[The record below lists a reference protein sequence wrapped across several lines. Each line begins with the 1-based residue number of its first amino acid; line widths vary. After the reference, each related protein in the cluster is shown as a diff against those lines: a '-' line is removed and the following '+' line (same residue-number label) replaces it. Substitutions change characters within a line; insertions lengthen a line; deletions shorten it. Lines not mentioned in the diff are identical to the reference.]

1 MGTSGGR
8 LWPPDPI
15 RYRLEE
21 GASSRSPERAYRLGV
36 DSEQRVS
43 HDTKVPEANPVIAD
57 AARLPRPVILLG
69 WVSFF
74 ADVSSEM
81 IYPLMPLFIVGVL
94 GATTTV
100 LGGIEGAAAAVVA
113 FLGAWAGFRSDRR
126 RKRVPYVRW
135 GYGLPVLGKAMIAIA
150 FAWPMVLAG
159 RLVDRVGKGLR
170 GSPRDALIADATDE
184 SIRGRA
190 FGFHRAMD
198 TAGAMVGVLLSA
210 GLVWWFI
217 GTPRAPA
224 KDALENLPPMQSAGD
239 GFRLVFG
246 ISAVLA
252 LISLAITF
260 LVRESEPQTTS
271 TRPQATGR
279 ADGRVLSSSY
289 WRTVSLLVIF
299 TLGNSSDAFLLL
311 RASEVSLTPW
321 AVVLAYA
328 LYNVTYA
335 LLSYPAGIVSDRLG
349 RWRVMALGWAIYAVA
364 YLGFAY
370 TNAVG
375 IWFILPLYGVYMALT
390 DGVSKA
396 LVVDHARR
404 ERRGTALGVY
414 YMLIGLASVVANLFV
429 GLVWHHYGATPALCL
444 GAGCAGLALILIPV
458 LRPHLARAE

>member
-1 MGTSGGR
+1 MSGR
-8 LWPPDPI
+8 TDEPI
-15 RYRLEE
+15 
-21 GASSRSPERAYRLGV
+21 GGSSRPG
-36 DSEQRVS
+36 D
-43 HDTKVPEANPVIAD
+43 P
-57 AARLPRPVILLG
+57 RLPRAVVLLS

-81 IYPLMPLFIVGVL
+81 MYPLMPLFIVGAL
-94 GATTTV
+94 GASTTA

-113 FLGAWAGFRSDRR
+113 FLGAWTGFRSDRR
-126 RKRVPYVRW
+126 RKRVPFVRV
-135 GYGLPVLGKAMIAIA
+135 GYGLPVLGKALIAFA

-210 GLVWWFI
+210 LLVWWFI
-217 GTPRAPA
+217 GTPKAPA
-224 KDALENLPPMQSAGD
+224 NEALQNLPPLQDAGD

-260 LVRESEPQTTS
+260 MVRESEPIES
-271 TRPQATGR
+271 AAKSEKSARPHAAD
-279 ADGRVLSSSY
+279 ADGRVLSRSY
-289 WRTVSLLVIF
+289 WRTVSLLLIF
-299 TLGNSSDAFLLL
+299 ALGNSSDAFLLL
-311 RASEVSLTPW
+311 RAGDVGLTPW

-335 LLSYPAGIVSDRLG
+335 LLSYPAGIISDRLG
-349 RWRVMALGWAIYAVA
+349 RWRVIALGWAIYAGA
-364 YLGFAY
+364 YLGFAC
-370 TNAVG
+370 TNAAG
-375 IWFILPLYGVYMALT
+375 IWLLFPIYGFYMALT

-404 ERRGTALGVY
+404 TRRGTALGVY
-414 YMLIGLASVVANLFV
+414 YMLTGLAALLGNLVVGV
-429 GLVWHHYGATPALCL
+429 IWHEWGATPALCL
-444 GAGCAGLALILIPV
+444 GAGAAALALVLIPV
-458 LRPHLARAE
+458 LRPHAINRSE

>member
-1 MGTSGGR
+1 MEGSSQGG
-8 LWPPDPI
+8 
-15 RYRLEE
+15 
-21 GASSRSPERAYRLGV
+21 SSRPR
-36 DSEQRVS
+36 D
-43 HDTKVPEANPVIAD
+43 P
-57 AARLPRPVILLG
+57 RLPRAVILLS

-81 IYPLMPLFIVGVL
+81 MYPLMPLFIVGVL
-94 GATTTV
+94 GASTTV

-126 RKRVPYVRW
+126 RQRVPFVRW
-135 GYGLPVLGKAMIAIA
+135 GYGLPVLGKALIAFA
-150 FAWPMVLAG
+150 FAWPMVLSG

-210 GLVWWFI
+210 LLVWWFI
-217 GTPRAPA
+217 GTPSAPGHEV
-224 KDALENLPPMQSAGD
+224 LSTLPSRHDTGD

-252 LISLAITF
+252 MISLAITF
-260 LVRESEPQTTS
+260 MVRESEPIEKS
-271 TRPQATGR
+271 AKPQAADT
-279 ADGRVLSSSY
+279 DGRVLSSSY
-289 WRTVSLLVIF
+289 WRTVALLLIF
-299 TLGNSSDAFLLL
+299 ALGHSSDAFLLL
-311 RASEVSLTPW
+311 RASQVGLTPW

-349 RWRVMALGWAIYAVA
+349 RWRVIALGWAIYAAA
-364 YLGFAY
+364 YLGFAFASA
-370 TNAVG
+370 TA
-375 IWFILPLYGVYMALT
+375 IWFILPLYGIYMALT

-396 LVVDHARR
+396 LVVDHASR
-404 ERRGTALGVY
+404 ERTGTALGVY
-414 YMLIGLASVVANLFV
+414 YMLIGLATLLGNLIV
-429 GLVWHHYGATPALCL
+429 GLVWHMYGATAALCI
-444 GAGCAGLALILIPV
+444 GAGAAALALVLIPV
-458 LRPHLARAE
+458 LRPHAVRRSC